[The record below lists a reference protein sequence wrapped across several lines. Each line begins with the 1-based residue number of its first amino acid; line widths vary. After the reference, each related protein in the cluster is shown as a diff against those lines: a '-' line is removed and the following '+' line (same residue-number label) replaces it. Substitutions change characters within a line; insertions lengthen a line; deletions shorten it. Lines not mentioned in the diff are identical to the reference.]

1 MILLL
6 AVAIGLAATYFRAK
20 LKRRTIKHISLQW
33 EWLVFVS
40 VLPQI
45 LIFFIPGM
53 GRYIPETVIP
63 YIQIGSMVGLIV
75 FTALN
80 LKYSSFWL
88 IGLGL
93 LSNFLAIVTNHGW
106 MPISPATLYTLHPE
120 IPQSMWEIGQRLG
133 NSKDRIMDISS
144 TNLAILSDT
153 FAVPTWISYKFA
165 FSIGDVVL
173 SIGIILLLLSLSNE
187 EKE

>member
-1 MILLL
+1 MVLVL
-6 AVAIGLAATYFRAK
+6 AVAIGLVATFIRSK
-20 LKRRTIKHISLQW
+20 LKRRKIKHISLRW

-40 VLPQI
+40 VLPQV
-45 LIFFIPGM
+45 LIFYIPVF
-53 GRYIPETVIP
+53 GRYITENTIP
-63 YIQIGSMVGLIV
+63 FIQIGSMVGLIV
-75 FTALN
+75 FTSVN
-80 LKYSSFWL
+80 LRYSSFWV

-93 LSNFLAIVTNHGW
+93 ISNFLAIVTNHGW
-106 MPISPATLYTLHPE
+106 MPISPATLYSLHPE
-120 IPQSMWEIGQRLG
+120 IPQSMWQIGQRLG
-133 NSKDRIMDISS
+133 NSKDRIMEANS

-153 FAVPTWISYKFA
+153 FAVPNWISYKFA